1 MPSMPMRA
9 AVIALAVLA
18 VPALGLAADRNI
30 ESAILLAALAAIL
43 GAATAAIVLADIMA
57 RPLVEIARAVRDLAP
72 GEVRAT
78 GCEDDERRD
87 DVIAREQCA
96 RRISIVIGAAQAAP
110 RPHPP
115 DAIASAKPAAA
126 RRYRF
131 VPAPTLGN
139 LVDMLV
145 PPDDRERHLDERA
158 RGIKGGRAAQ

>member
-9 AVIALAVLA
+9 TVIALAVLA

-43 GAATAAIVLADIMA
+43 GAATAAIVLADILA
-57 RPLVEIARAVRDLAP
+57 RPLVEIARAVRALAP

-78 GCEDDERRD
+78 GRD

-115 DAIASAKPAAA
+115 DAIASAKPTAA

-131 VPAPTLGN
+131 VPAPVLGN